1 MPNPAPVFRLDPSAP
16 RHETVIHAL
25 ARNAAVL
32 GERDG
37 LIVEDRALTYRAY
50 ACAVA
55 GLAHRL
61 RALGA
66 GGERVAVCMPNGLE
80 TAVALLG
87 AMAAGAQVA
96 PINPGF
102 TDPEVLRAL
111 GDAEPRII
119 LCRPDWAE
127 RARGLAR
134 DAGVAA
140 VVVLGD
146 GGERIEPW
154 AADTTLRLPEPL
166 PLAGDLAA
174 MFFTGGT
181 TGIPKAAQHRHSG
194 LMAHAR
200 AALGVWPLEQ
210 DAERVLNVAPA
221 FHIWGFWFTAL
232 VPMHAGATTV
242 IVPVYKPAAVLEA
255 FARRRI
261 TVFAGGPSA
270 IYVGLRGNE
279 NYRATDY
286 SSLKFCLSGG
296 APCSEELLTAWERE
310 TGTAIFEGI
319 GMSEA
324 APIAGN
330 PVKGRR
336 KVRSVGL
343 PVADTEIEI
352 VDLDGGTRVLPPGE
366 PGEIRLRGPQMM
378 VGYRNR
384 PDETANAIRGGW
396 LYTGDIG
403 YFDEDGYLFVVDRK
417 KEMILVGGFNVYP
430 REIDELLAKH
440 PAIHEAATVGVPDS
454 FSGEAVKAFVALKPG
469 AKLTRAELESYCEA
483 SLVKYKRPKHIEFL
497 PALPKTSVGKLDK
510 LALKRM

>member
-1 MPNPAPVFRLDPSAP
+1 VKPPVYRLDPSAP
-16 RHETVIHAL
+16 RHATVVHAL
-25 ARNAAVL
+25 QRNAAVM
-32 GERDG
+32 GARDG
-37 LIVEDRALTYRAY
+37 IVVEDRVLAYGAY
-50 ACAVA
+50 ASAVA

-66 GGERVAVCMPNGLE
+66 GGDRVAVVMPNGLE

-96 PINPGF
+96 PVNPGF
-102 TDPEVLRAL
+102 TDPELLRAL
-111 GDAEPRII
+111 KDAEPHII
-119 LCRPDWAE
+119 LCRADWAE
-127 RARGLAR
+127 RARRLAR
-134 DAGVAA
+134 ESGAA
-140 VVVLGD
+140 HVVVLGE

-154 AADTTLRLPEPL
+154 ADARLSLPEPL
-166 PLAGDLAA
+166 PAPRDLAA

-181 TGIPKAAQHRHSG
+181 TGVPKAAQHRHEG

-210 DAERVLNVAPA
+210 DQERVLNVAPA
-221 FHIWGFWFTAL
+221 FHIWGFWFTVL

-242 IVPVYKPAAVLEA
+242 IVPVYKPAAVLDA
-255 FARRRI
+255 FARQRI

-279 NYRATDY
+279 HYRGTDF
-286 SSLKFCLSGG
+286 SRMKFCLSGG

-310 TGTAIFEGI
+310 TDTAIFEGI
-319 GMSEA
+319 GMSEC

-336 KVRSVGL
+336 KIRSVGP

-352 VDLDGGTRVLPPGE
+352 VDLDTGTRVLPQGE
-366 PGEIRLRGPQMM
+366 AGEIRVRGPQVM

-384 PDETANAIRGGW
+384 PEETANALRGGW

-403 YFDEDGYLFVVDRK
+403 HFDEDGYLFVVDRK

-430 REIDELLAKH
+430 REIDELLMKH

-469 AKLTRAELESYCEA
+469 AVLARADLEAYCEA
-483 SLVKYKRPKHIEFL
+483 NLVKYKRPKHIEFL

>member
-1 MPNPAPVFRLDPSAP
+1 MKPPVYRIDPAAP
-16 RHETVIHAL
+16 RHATVIHAL
-25 ARNAAVL
+25 QRNAAVI
-32 GERDG
+32 GTQDG
-37 LIVEDRALTYRAY
+37 LVVEERTLSYRAY
-50 ACAVA
+50 AAAIA

-61 RALGA
+61 RTLGA
-66 GGERVAVCMPNGLE
+66 GGNRVAVVMPNSLE

-96 PINPGF
+96 PVNPGF

-111 GDAEPRII
+111 KDAEPRVI
-119 LCRPDWAE
+119 LCRADWAE
-127 RARGLAR
+127 RARRLAPE
-134 DAGVAA
+134 AGATHVI
-140 VVVLGD
+140 VLGE
-146 GGERIEPW
+146 GGERIEPL
-154 AADTTLRLPEPL
+154 AANESLALPEPL
-166 PLAGDLAA
+166 PRPGDLAA

-181 TGIPKAAQHRHSG
+181 TGVPKAAQHRHEG

-200 AALGVWPLEQ
+200 AALGCWPLEQ
-210 DAERVLNVAPA
+210 DQERVLNVAPA

-242 IVPVYKPAAVLEA
+242 VVPVYKPPAVLEA
-255 FARRRI
+255 FARQRV

-279 NYRATDY
+279 NYRSTDF
-286 SSLKFCLSGG
+286 SKLKFCLSGG
-296 APCSEELLTAWERE
+296 APCAEELLTAWERE

-336 KVRSVGL
+336 KIRSVGP

-352 VDLDGGTRVLPPGE
+352 VDLDTGTRVLPQGE
-366 PGEIRLRGPQMM
+366 AGEIRLRGPQVM

-384 PDETANAIRGGW
+384 PEETANALRGGW
-396 LYTGDIG
+396 LHTGDIG
-403 YFDEDGYLFVVDRK
+403 YFDEDGYLFIVDRK

-430 REIDELLAKH
+430 REIDEVLHNH
-440 PAIHEAATVGVPDS
+440 PAILEAASVGVPDS
-454 FSGEAVKAFVALKPG
+454 FSGEAVKIYVALKPG
-469 AKLTRAELESYCEA
+469 AALDRDALEAYCKER
-483 SLVKYKRPKHIEFL
+483 LVKYKWPKHIEFL
-497 PALPKTSVGKLDK
+497 DALPKTGVGKINK
-510 LALKRM
+510 LELKARK